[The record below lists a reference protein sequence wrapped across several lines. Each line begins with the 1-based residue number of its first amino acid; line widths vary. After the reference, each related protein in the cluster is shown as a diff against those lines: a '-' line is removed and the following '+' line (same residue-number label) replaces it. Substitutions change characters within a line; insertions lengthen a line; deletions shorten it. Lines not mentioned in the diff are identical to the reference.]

1 MADRIQSSLFRYHL
15 LINSFKIEV
24 FDPKLRL
31 CSEIKTGLGFL
42 AIVQQFINQLFQVVN
57 LHQFLVVVHQF
68 IKGMGTETGR
78 RVGDGG
84 RRGGYSS
91 SSIQAD
97 A

>member
-42 AIVQQFINQLFQVVN
+42 AIAYQFINQLCQPTPVFSSSAPVY
-57 LHQFLVVVHQF
+57 
-68 IKGMGTETGR
+68 KGDGDRERKKGRGR
-78 RVGDGG
+78 RKKGWLLIII
-84 RRGGYSS
+84 YPS
-91 SSIQAD
+91 
-97 A
+97 